1 MSKNKFFWGGKSK
14 IMTFIKI
21 YKFYLPHSLIEYIN
35 GKKSIHR
42 AIIIWIPLDTINL
55 HFYEHNI
62 LLLSVFYALHIV
74 K

>member
-1 MSKNKFFWGGKSK
+1 MSKNKFGGRKGK
-14 IMTFIKI
+14 VMTFIKI
-21 YKFYLPHSLIEYIN
+21 YRFYLPHSLIEYID

-55 HFYEHNI
+55 HFYEHNT
-62 LLLSVFYALHIV
+62 LLLSVFYALHFV